1 MWLCIPCRAILIAIL
16 SPSSQFGSPRS
27 PDIECSCNS
36 GPSAKK
42 KAENHPEDT
51 GYIQMPYF
59 WGNGL
64 KQIRI
69 KTIFFFEVDFETWIN
84 GFLGKFRDTSIPSKN
99 RKNWFPNN
107 KWPCWWFSV
116 PILASSSSSSSS
128 SNITNHH
135 QPFIDQHHHHR
146 KRSMCQN
153 HEISKELSGEITA
166 SRCYPG
172 CWRWYREP
180 PPRSRDRLRHVFYC
194 LWIGFINN
202 QQEPRTNLN
211 HLLLYGESLLAW
223 WIEPPWYL
231 AMHIGQQNLKL

>member
-84 GFLGKFRDTSIPSKN
+84 GFLGKIPGYQYTLKKSKELVSKQQMAMLVIQCTHS
-99 RKNWFPNN
+99 RI
-107 KWPCWWFSV
+107 
-116 PILASSSSSSSS
+116 ILLLL
-128 SNITNHH
+128 
-135 QPFIDQHHHHR
+135 HHHHQTSPTIINHSSTNIITIASEVCV
-146 KRSMCQN
+146 KTMKSARSCLGKLPPADAIPVAGDDIGNHHPGHVTAFAMCFTVC
-153 HEISKELSGEITA
+153 G
-166 SRCYPG
+166 
-172 CWRWYREP
+172 
-180 PPRSRDRLRHVFYC
+180 
-194 LWIGFINN
+194 
-202 QQEPRTNLN
+202 
-211 HLLLYGESLLAW
+211 
-223 WIEPPWYL
+223 
-231 AMHIGQQNLKL
+231 